1 MNINT
6 AVRRIK
12 RNLGLYAIALP
23 VDVDQMIQDIL
34 EDTTIPVFSMYC
46 PDLQK
51 LPITVNTNFPK
62 NTTGPILHIL
72 PDFPGKQLLYVTRLE
87 YNDQYYRGGYGYAAP
102 FRGGYNPDSFLG
114 AMLTSNLEKQIIDSS
129 TPSLTFH
136 FEHPRK
142 LYIYDMLVTSSL
154 IATLGFQHDISLQS
168 ITPTSEESFFT
179 LALLDVMAGLYPTVK
194 HYDGIDSPTGGR
206 IELKLD
212 DWSQAAEKRET
223 LLEKWNEDYLLDLV
237 GLEYK

>member
-6 AVRRIK
+6 AVKRIK
-12 RNLGLYAIALP
+12 RSLGLYAIALP
-23 VDVDQMIQDIL
+23 IDVDNEIIDIIQD
-34 EDTTIPVFSMYC
+34 TTLPVFSTYC

-51 LPITVNTNFPK
+51 MPIQVSTNFPRHD
-62 NTTGPILHIL
+62 NGPILYVL
-72 PDFPGKQLLYVTRLE
+72 PDFPGKEILYVTRLD
-87 YNDQYYRGGYGYAAP
+87 YNDQFYRGGYGYSAP
-102 FRGGYNPDSFLG
+102 YRGGYNPDSFLG
-114 AMLTSNLEKQIIDSS
+114 SMLTANMEKQIIDSS

-142 LYIYDMLVTSSL
+142 LWIFDMLVTSSL
-154 IATLGFQHDISLQS
+154 IVTLGFQHDESLQS
-168 ITPTSEESFFT
+168 ITPTSQENFFN
-179 LALLDVMAGLYPTVK
+179 LALLDVMAGLYPTIK

-212 DWSQAAEKRET
+212 DWAQAADKRET